1 MGYNEEFL
9 FIVPFLHKVVQLFR
23 KFGVLTILAV
33 IGLIFVGGFVRASGA
48 GMGCP
53 DWPKCFGMWVPPTSV
68 DQLPVD
74 YQAIFGAKLKG
85 EIEFNAVK
93 TWIEY
98 LNRLLG
104 VLVGFFIFLTLIFS
118 YRAYFK
124 TNSSIFYLSLAAF
137 LLVLFEGWLGAKVV
151 SSELLPGLITVHML
165 VAVLILGILV
175 LAILKTYFLEGF
187 IKELDNIR
195 DIRFLILIVL
205 LFSIGQIIFGTQIRE
220 GIDLAQ
226 KSLGY
231 DMRHLWI
238 NSVVG
243 KVNFHAILGIALL
256 VIQFLINS
264 KIQGR
269 FKGLPISI
277 YSTRTLV
284 FIILSII
291 SGSILRFFEFPAF
304 AQPIHLTLG
313 VVVLTF
319 QFVLL
324 FLTKPQIA
332 QYGK

>member
-1 MGYNEEFL
+1 MKYNEEIL
-9 FIVPFLHKVVQLFR
+9 FIVLFLHKVVQLFR
-23 KFGVLTILAV
+23 KFGLLTILAV

-53 DWPKCFGMWVPPTSV
+53 DWPKCFGMWIPPTSI

-74 YQAIFGAKLKG
+74 YQTIFGAKLKG
-85 EIEFNAVK
+85 EVEFNVVK

-98 LNRLLG
+98 INRLLG

-118 YRAYFK
+118 YRAYF
-124 TNSSIFYLSLAAF
+124 NSNRSVFHLSFAAF
-137 LLVLFEGWLGAKVV
+137 VLVLFEGWLGAKVV
-151 SSELLPGLITVHML
+151 SSELLPGLITVHMI

-175 LAILKTYFLEGF
+175 FAILKTYFLEGF
-187 IKELDNIR
+187 IKELDNTR
-195 DIRFLILIVL
+195 DIRFLIFIVL
-205 LFSIGQIIFGTQIRE
+205 LLSIGQLIFGTQIRE

-231 DMRHLWI
+231 NNRHLWI
-238 NSVVG
+238 DSVIG
-243 KVNFHAILGIALL
+243 KVNFHALLGLIILVL
-256 VIQFLINS
+256 QFLINS
-264 KIQGR
+264 KIKGR
-269 FKGLPISI
+269 FEGMMISSF
-277 YSTRTLV
+277 STKTLI
-284 FIILSII
+284 FIVLSIFT
-291 SGSILRFFEFPAF
+291 GTILRFFGFPAF
-304 AQPIHLTLG
+304 AQPLHLTLG

>member
-1 MGYNEEFL
+1 MKYNEEIL
-9 FIVPFLHKVVQLFR
+9 FIVLFLHKVVQLFR
-23 KFGVLTILAV
+23 KFGLLTILAV

-53 DWPKCFGMWVPPTSV
+53 DWPKCFGMWIPPTSI

-74 YQAIFGAKLKG
+74 YQTIFGAKLKG
-85 EIEFNAVK
+85 EVEFNVVK

-98 LNRLLG
+98 INRLLG
-104 VLVGFFIFLTLIFS
+104 VLVGFFIFLTLVFS
-118 YRAYFK
+118 YKAYFK
-124 TNSSIFYLSLAAF
+124 SNRSVFYLSLAAF
-137 LLVLFEGWLGAKVV
+137 VLVLFEGWLGAKVV
-151 SSELLPGLITVHML
+151 SSELLPGLITVHMM
-165 VAVLILGILV
+165 VAVIILGILV
-175 LAILKTYFLEGF
+175 LAILKTYFLGGF
-187 IKELDNIR
+187 IKELHNTR

-205 LFSIGQIIFGTQIRE
+205 LLSIGQLVFGTQIRE

-231 DMRHLWI
+231 NNRHLWI
-238 NSVVG
+238 DSVVG
-243 KVNFHAILGIALL
+243 KVNFHAVLGLIILALQ
-256 VIQFLINS
+256 VLINS

-269 FKGLPISI
+269 FAGMLISS
-277 YSTRTLV
+277 YSTKTLI
-284 FIILSII
+284 FIVLSIFT
-291 SGSILRFFEFPAF
+291 GVVLRFFGFPGF
-304 AQPIHLTLG
+304 AQPLHLTLG